1 MTQLSI
7 SRSVLET
14 STREFKDHFRE
25 YLQTLAKDV
34 DTDRVELISALEW
47 CFDRWEHW
55 RQKFYP
61 DADLKFPF
69 FQSGRRGSEFG
80 HYSTCGSS
88 GQPSVIHIK
97 RSFLMGTSD
106 ITVATISSTKKL
118 VLKADHPDRL
128 RFVDQTIL
136 HELVHQFL
144 HEASPNAAEYESRES
159 GRSKYKGHGPL
170 FAAECNRINR
180 VLHPELGFEFVPVRH
195 TKRSHAK
202 VNDTQ
207 RPSCAH
213 FTHGELLFAWD
224 YTNPDLTRDQI
235 IENRRRL
242 EQALA
247 FYNGAVEL
255 VEEAVEVE
263 TDFPAPFASDCA
275 DVCIQQLRAHD
286 KANGTTLERE
296 FYKAVLTS
304 LQSDQLLDAALAGIG
319 HSTTQLNIPPAGG
332 ENGNRAPS
340 SEPTVPASA
349 DSHLSLIH
357 PEDEGTV
364 LNLTQDYPLSEPELS
379 LHRLNSDIRLSGMKK
394 AHFAAH
400 TFGHNN
406 GQQLSRHLKKLR
418 SAVGEL
424 VAA

>member
-34 DTDRVELISALEW
+34 DTDRVELINALEW

-55 RQKFYP
+55 RQRFYP

-80 HYSTCGSS
+80 HYSTLGSS
-88 GQPSVIHIK
+88 GQPSVIHLK

-106 ITVATISSTKKL
+106 ITVATLSSTRKL

-170 FAAECNRINR
+170 FAAECNRINQ

-213 FTHGELLFAWD
+213 FTHGELFFAWD
-224 YTNPDLTRDQI
+224 HTNPDLTRDQI

-247 FYNGAVEL
+247 FYNGAVVL
-255 VEEAVEVE
+255 VEEAEEVA
-263 TDFPAPFASDCA
+263 TDFPAPFSSDCA
-275 DVCIQQLRAHD
+275 DVCIQQLRAYD
-286 KANGTTLERE
+286 KAKGTTLERE

-304 LQSDQLLDAALAGIG
+304 LQSEKLLDTALAAMG
-319 HSTTQLNIPPAGG
+319 HSATQLNIPPVGG
-332 ENGNRAPS
+332 ENGIVS
-340 SEPTVPASA
+340 TVPSSA

-357 PEDEGTV
+357 PEDTV
-364 LNLTQDYPLSEPELS
+364 LVLTKEYPLSDPELS
-379 LHRLNSDIRLSGMKK
+379 LHRLNSDIRHSGMKK
-394 AHFAAH
+394 AEFAIH